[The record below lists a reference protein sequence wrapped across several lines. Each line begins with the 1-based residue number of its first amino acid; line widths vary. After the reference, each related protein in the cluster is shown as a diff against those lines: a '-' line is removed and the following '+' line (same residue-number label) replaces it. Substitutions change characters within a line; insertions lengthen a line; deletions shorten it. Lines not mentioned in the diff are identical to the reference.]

1 MLDRIFRAM
10 RLEAAV
16 FKEVAADARLNTEAI
31 VLAVVVAI
39 LAALGQGIGALS
51 GGRPL
56 VAFLVELA
64 SSLLLGWL
72 LWAVIAY
79 VVGRALGG
87 TGTLSGMTRT
97 LAFAGAP
104 RFLLLLGFIPCV
116 GWIFRFAAWL
126 LTLVAGVIAIRE
138 TMGFDTLKA
147 LVTAVLGLFIY
158 VAASIALGIFF
169 FAPVSALTDFRLR

>member
-1 MLDRIFRAM
+1 MLDRIFRAI
-10 RLEAAV
+10 RLEAGV
-16 FKEVAADARLNTEAI
+16 FKEVAGDPKYNVEAVI
-31 VLAVVVAI
+31 LAVLVAI

-51 GGRPL
+51 GGRPA
-56 VAFLVELA
+56 VAFFLELA

-87 TGTLSGMTRT
+87 VGTLSGMTRS

-126 LTLVAGVIAIRE
+126 LTLVAGVIALRE

-147 LVTAVLGLFIY
+147 LVTAVLGLVVY
-158 VAASIALGIFF
+158 VTASILLGIFF
-169 FAPVSALTDFRLR
+169 FAPVSALTNFQLR

>member
-1 MLDRIFRAM
+1 MLDRIFRAI

-16 FKEVAADARLNTEAI
+16 FKQVAGDAKYTGEAVI
-31 VLAVVVAI
+31 LAVLVAI

-51 GGRPL
+51 GGRPV
-56 VAFLVELA
+56 VAFFLELA
-64 SSLLLGWL
+64 SNLLLGWL

-87 TGTLSGMTRT
+87 TGTLSGMTRA

-126 LTLVAGVIAIRE
+126 LTLVAGVIALRE

-147 LVTAVLGLFIY
+147 VVTAVLGMALY
-158 VAASIALGIFF
+158 VAASMMLGIF
-169 FAPVSALTDFRLR
+169 AAGAGALTQFPAR

>member
-1 MLDRIFRAM
+1 MLDRILRSM
-10 RLEAAV
+10 RLDATV
-16 FKEVAADARLNTEAI
+16 FKEVAADARFNGEAVI
-31 VLAVVVAI
+31 IAVLVAI
-39 LAALGQGIGALS
+39 LAALGQGLSALG

-56 VAFLVELA
+56 VAFLLELA
-64 SSLLLGWL
+64 STLLLGWL

-79 VVGRALGG
+79 VVGRMLGG
-87 TGTLSGMTRT
+87 AGTLSGMTRA

-147 LVTAVLGLFIY
+147 LVTAVLGLFVY
-158 VAASIALGIFF
+158 VAASIALGVF
-169 FAPVSALTDFRLR
+169 FAPVSALTDFQLR

>member
-1 MLDRIFRAM
+1 MIDRIFRAM
-10 RLEAAV
+10 RLDAAV
-16 FKEVAADARLNTEAI
+16 FKEVASDARLNTEAVI
-31 VLAVVVAI
+31 LAVLVAI

-147 LVTAVLGLFIY
+147 VVTAVLGLFVY
-158 VAASIALGIFF
+158 VATSIALGIFF
-169 FAPVSALTDFRLR
+169 FAPIGALTNLKLR

>member
-1 MLDRIFRAM
+1 MVDRIFRAM
-10 RLEAAV
+10 RLDAAV
-16 FKEVAADARLNTEAI
+16 FKDVAGDARLNLEAVI
-31 VLAVVVAI
+31 MAVLVAI

-64 SSLLLGWL
+64 SSLILGWL

-87 TGTLSGMTRT
+87 SGTLGGMTRA

-147 LVTAVLGLFIY
+147 LVTAVLGLFLY
-158 VAASIALGIFF
+158 VATSIALGIFF

>member
-1 MLDRIFRAM
+1 MLDRIFRAI
-10 RLEAAV
+10 RLEPVV
-16 FKEVAADARLNTEAI
+16 FKEVAGDPKYNVEAVI
-31 VLAVVVAI
+31 LAVLVAI

-51 GGRPL
+51 GGRPA
-56 VAFLVELA
+56 VAFFLELA

-87 TGTLSGMTRT
+87 VGTLSGMTRS

-126 LTLVAGVIAIRE
+126 LTLVAGVIALRE

-147 LVTAVLGLFIY
+147 LVTAVLGLVVY
-158 VAASIALGIFF
+158 VTASILLGIFF
-169 FAPVSALTDFRLR
+169 FAPVSALTNFQLR

>member
-10 RLEAAV
+10 RLDAAV
-16 FKEVAADARLNTEAI
+16 FKEVAGDAKYNAEAVI
-31 VLAVVVAI
+31 IAVVVAI
-39 LAALGQGIGALS
+39 LAALGQAIGAFS
-51 GGRPL
+51 GDRPL
-56 VAFLVELA
+56 VAFFVELA

-72 LWAVIAY
+72 VWAVIAY

-87 TGTLSGMTRT
+87 SGTLGGMTRA

-126 LTLVAGVIAIRE
+126 LTLVAGVIALRE

-147 LVTAVLGLFIY
+147 LVTAVLGLFVY
-158 VAASIALGIFF
+158 VATSIVLGVFF
-169 FAPVSALTDFRLR
+169 FAPISALTNLKLR